1 MEAMTMGD
9 AKAIIFPTDF
19 SDLAL
24 DSWPWVQRLAA
35 VLDAQVH
42 CVYVVEPPVIYG
54 TLGMEAT
61 VLPTA
66 EELRENAKERLDEFT
81 KKHASQISG
90 GVIGKV
96 LVGRPAESIVEY
108 SDTVDSALIVM
119 STHGYSGLKHVVLG
133 STTESVLRHA
143 SCPVL
148 SVPRR

>member
-1 MEAMTMGD
+1 MGT
-9 AKAIIFPTDF
+9 AKVIIFPTDF
-19 SDLAL
+19 SELSTG
-24 DSWPWVQRLAA
+24 SWPWVQRLAV
-35 VLDAQVH
+35 VLDAEVH

-66 EELRENAKERLDEFT
+66 EELSESAQQRLDEFIRE
-81 KKHASQISG
+81 HATQISG
-90 GVIGKV
+90 GITGKV

-108 SDTVDSALIVM
+108 SESVDSALIVM

-143 SCPVL
+143 NCPVL
-148 SVPRR
+148 SVPRH